1 MVAVQLT
8 ADQFTEVKDEEAF
21 DPVVGAEPLP
31 FSFRTSLPPSSF
43 LNSLK
48 RWPDLGP

>member
-21 DPVVGAEPLP
+21 DPVVGAEPLQFP
-31 FSFRTSLPPSSF
+31 FEQACLPHHF
-43 LNSLK
+43 ELFETVA
-48 RWPDLGP
+48 